1 MENNKILIGVQF
13 TDKDTN
19 SNYYHYNI
27 ELYVLRDLPL
37 HQLLEGIKYGL
48 KKLASE
54 NKNNSDVYDRCR
66 TIYSSCISKVDAET
80 NGRQF
85 LTHVTFTSF
94 NDVKAEKLVRGGE
107 SCLLYTSPSPRD

>member
-48 KKLASE
+48 KKLAIE
-54 NKNNSDVYDRCR
+54 NSTNGDVYERCR
-66 TIYSSCISKVDAET
+66 SIYSSCI
-80 NGRQF
+80 
-85 LTHVTFTSF
+85 
-94 NDVKAEKLVRGGE
+94 
-107 SCLLYTSPSPRD
+107 